1 MKITKNEDGTV
12 TVSVPQ
18 APETYDPETG
28 VLLVS
33 ETLSAAEFKAAT
45 AAPAPKKR
53 PAKKSK

>member
-18 APETYDPETG
+18 APEAYDPETG
-28 VLLVS
+28 GLFVS
-33 ETLSAAEFKAAT
+33 ETLSADEFKKAVG
-45 AAPAPKKR
+45 APAPKKR